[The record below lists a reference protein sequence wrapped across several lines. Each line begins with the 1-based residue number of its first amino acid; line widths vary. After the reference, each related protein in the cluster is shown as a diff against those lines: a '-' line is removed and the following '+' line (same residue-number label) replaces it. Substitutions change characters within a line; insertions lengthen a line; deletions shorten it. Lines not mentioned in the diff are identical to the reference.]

1 MASKKEFRNEL
12 LKQNGL
18 EPHGISAED
27 RQALQRILKRDR
39 ARARRMKWITAAA
52 WALLL
57 VAILIGGVSKRMQED
72 FGDYAIV
79 AVLSLRL
86 VAIVCTISL
95 VVRSW
100 IARNRE
106 FQFHHTEIE
115 ARLARVEEE
124 LKRLS
129 QQD

>member
-1 MASKKEFRNEL
+1 MTNKKEFRNEL

-18 EPHGISAED
+18 APHGISVED
-27 RQALQRILKRDR
+27 RQALQRILKRDK
-39 ARARRMKWITAAA
+39 ARAHRMKWITVAA
-52 WALLL
+52 WLLL
-57 VAILIGGVSKRMQED
+57 LAAILIGAASKRMHEQV
-72 FGDYAIV
+72 GLYAIV
-79 AVLSLRL
+79 AVVPLYW

-95 VVRSW
+95 MVRSW

-106 FQFHHTEIE
+106 SQYHHTEIE
-115 ARLARVEEE
+115 ARLAKVEEE

>member
-1 MASKKEFRNEL
+1 MANKKEFRNEL

-18 EPHGISAED
+18 DPHGISAED
-27 RQALQRILKRDR
+27 RQALRRILKRDR
-39 ARARRMKWITAAA
+39 ARARRMKWITAAV

-57 VAILIGGVSKRMQED
+57 AAILIGAVSKRMQ
-72 FGDYAIV
+72 GDIGHYTIV
-79 AVLSLRL
+79 AVVSLYWL
-86 VAIVCTISL
+86 AIVCTISL

-106 FQFHHTEIE
+106 SQFHHTEIE